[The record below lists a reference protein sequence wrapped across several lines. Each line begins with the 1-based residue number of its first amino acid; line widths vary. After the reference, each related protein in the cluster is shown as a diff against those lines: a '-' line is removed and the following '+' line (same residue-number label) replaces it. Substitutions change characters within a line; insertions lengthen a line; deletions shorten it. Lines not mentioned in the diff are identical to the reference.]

1 MNMDEKTLGDVAVL
15 SLSGDMWIGGWDVHE
30 RVKHLV
36 EMGTT
41 KVVIDFAHMRLINSI
56 GIGVLVASLKSLRDA
71 GGDLYLSGANENIRN
86 VLHIVNL
93 FTLLKVFDT
102 SAEAVA
108 AFAA

>member
-1 MNMDEKTLGDVAVL
+1 MNMEEKMVGTVAVL
-15 SLSGDMWIGGWDVHE
+15 SLSGDMWIGGWEVHD
-30 RVKHLV
+30 RVKRLA
-36 EMGTT
+36 EQGTT
-41 KVVIDFAHMRLINSI
+41 HVVIDFTHMRLINSI

-93 FTLLKVFDT
+93 FTLLKIFDT
-102 SAEAVA
+102 PAEAVS